1 MAFNFPDSPTTGDTF
16 TAGGR
21 TWVWDGNVWLNDA
34 TATYDSIAFDTT
46 ADLEA
51 DIGEMVWNE
60 EQETIDLGLD
70 GTVTLQVGLEKLMRV
85 KNASISTAIPVGT
98 LVEFAGAAGDT
109 VTVQPATTD
118 GSVDHHY
125 MVGITSEQ
133 IPADDF
139 GFVTTEGIVEGLTT
153 SAWPV
158 GTILYPDPTTAG
170 NLTATEPAAP
180 NLKIPVAAVVKQGS
194 GTSGKLLVRMHSG
207 ETIADLHDVEI
218 DTIADGDVLSWNNSN
233 SRWENIGAVVSQT
246 NGTVSTAAT
255 DQTVVRNITLSTS
268 APSGGSDGDVW
279 LQYTA

>member
-1 MAFNFPDSPTTGDTF
+1 MAFNFPDSPTVGDTF
-16 TAGGR
+16 TAAGR

-46 ADLEA
+46 ADLTA
-51 DIGEMVWNE
+51 DIAEMVWNE
-60 EQETIDLGLD
+60 EQETVDLGLD
-70 GTVTLQVGLEKLMRV
+70 GTVTLQLGLEKLIRV

-109 VTVQPATTD
+109 ITVQPATTD

-125 MVGITSEQ
+125 MVGITSEE
-133 IPADDF
+133 IAADSF
-139 GFVTTEGIVEGLTT
+139 GFVTESGIVEGLNTNIWT
-153 SAWPV
+153 V

-170 NLTATEPAAP
+170 NLTSTEPAAP
-180 NLKIPVAAVVKQGS
+180 NLKLPIAAVVKQGS
-194 GTSGKLLVRMHSG
+194 GTSGKLLVRMHAG
-207 ETIADLHDVEI
+207 ETLQDLHDVQ
-218 DTIADGDVLSWNNSN
+218 IASASDGDVISWNNSN

>member
-1 MAFNFPDSPTTGDTF
+1 MAFNFPDSPTVGDTF
-16 TAGGR
+16 TAAGR

-46 ADLEA
+46 ADLTA
-51 DIGEMVWNE
+51 DIAEMVWNE
-60 EQETIDLGLD
+60 EQETVDLGLD
-70 GTVTLQVGLEKLMRV
+70 GTVTLQLGLEKLIRV

-98 LVEFAGAAGDT
+98 LVEFAGSAGDT
-109 VTVQPATTD
+109 ITVQPATTD

-125 MVGITSEQ
+125 MVGITSEE
-133 IPADDF
+133 IAADSF
-139 GFVTTEGIVEGLTT
+139 GFVTESGIVEGLDTNIWT
-153 SAWPV
+153 V

-170 NLTATEPAAP
+170 NLTSTEPAAP
-180 NLKIPVAAVVKQGS
+180 NLKLPIAAVVKQGS
-194 GTSGKLLVRMHSG
+194 GTSGKLLVRMHAG
-207 ETIADLHDVEI
+207 ETLQDLHDVQ
-218 DTIADGDVLSWNNSN
+218 IASASDGDVISWNNSN